1 MKAGLRPVFLAST
14 YIDSNKVHGVTITSV
29 VTTNVGVDNE
39 EIMSDL
45 KSDSGFLKIIRS
57 KEVFALNLL
66 SFENKEAAIFY
77 SNHSRYYAQISKDYN
92 WEEQNAVPVLK
103 NASAVIK
110 LYLKEVLN
118 SGANSIVFSSVQS
131 ILEINQNKPLLYGD
145 GKSKVVSTK

>member
-39 EIMSDL
+39 EIMFVL
-45 KSDSGFLKIIRS
+45 KSDSSFLKIIRS

-66 SFENKEAAIFY
+66 SFENKEEAIFY
-77 SNHSRYYAQISKDYN
+77 SNHSRDYAQTSKDYN

-103 NASAVIK
+103 NASAAIK

-118 SGANSIVFSSVQS
+118 RGANSIVFSGVQS

-145 GKSKVVSTK
+145 GKYKVVSTK